1 MLIEISFQCYY
12 EDLKPKVAKFSESDR
27 QWFEK
32 KAISTPSNKPLK
44 MNLDEAVRMLT
55 AFDQVEEIT
64 FKVR

>member
-1 MLIEISFQCYY
+1 MLIEISFQCHS
-12 EDLKPKVAKFSESDR
+12 EDIKPKVAKFSEADK
-27 QWFEK
+27 QWFTEK
-32 KAISTPSNKPLK
+32 ALSKDLDKPLK